1 MSRSYRITKKE
12 RTWAFITIIS
22 IMAGLFFGEGI
33 MGYINNLDL
42 GTNTNLIFLG
52 IGLFLIFL
60 TLILW
65 DRKFV
70 GVR

>member
-1 MSRSYRITKKE
+1 MSRASRITKKE

-22 IMAGLFFGEGI
+22 IMSGLFFGEGI

>member
-1 MSRSYRITKKE
+1 MSKASRITKKE